1 MEYMKI
7 LLINHFPLEGSGS
20 GVYTRNLAIELTKRG
35 NEVRVIFPENE
46 KPREEIFEQRPIY
59 FKGLNSTDWDLDYDF
74 PCFTS
79 HPRSMNTYYDLN
91 DKQMKDYI
99 DVFLKR
105 VKEEVDDFNPDIIH
119 AQHLWIAPFAASKTK
134 VPYVVTAHGTDLK
147 GFKKDSR
154 YHKYALEGARNASKI
169 ITISR
174 QVDSEVKS
182 LYGVNNEDNEIVMN
196 GYDEELFKPMNLDRK
211 KILNNFGVN
220 TSPDYIVSFAGKL
233 THFKGVD
240 VLVKAAKT
248 YNNSIEG
255 KTVATLIAGNGELY
269 SELVELK
276 DRLSIKNL
284 FFLGHVSQ
292 KKLVDLY
299 NIADVSTVPSRV
311 EPFGLVAIEALGCG
325 TPVVVTNQG
334 GLVDFINDDVG
345 TLVDV
350 DDDME
355 LASAIKNE
363 LTRNDKEERRERGYK
378 YAKENFSWKNT
389 LDNLEKIYGG
399 VKK

>member
-1 MEYMKI
+1 MKI

-91 DKQMKDYI
+91 DEQMKNYI
-99 DVFLKR
+99 DIFLKR

-169 ITISR
+169 ITISK

-182 LYGVNNEDNEIVMN
+182 LYGVNDEDTEIVMN

-345 TLVDV
+345 TLIDV

-363 LTRNDKEERRERGYK
+363 LTRNDKEERSKRCYK

>member
-1 MEYMKI
+1 MKI

-35 NEVRVIFPENE
+35 NKVRVIFPENE

-59 FKGLNSTDWDLDYDF
+59 FKGRNSDNWDLDYDF

-79 HPRSMNTYYDLN
+79 HPRSINTYYDLN
-91 DKQMKDYI
+91 ETQMKDYI
-99 DVFLKR
+99 DLFLER
-105 VKEEVDDFNPDIIH
+105 VKEEADDFKPDIIH
-119 AQHLWIAPFAASKTK
+119 AQHLWIAPYAASKTN

-147 GFKKDSR
+147 GFKKDDR
-154 YHKYALEGARNASKI
+154 YHKYALEGAKNASKI
-169 ITISR
+169 ITISK
-174 QVDSEVKS
+174 QVDREVKE
-182 LYGVNNEDNEIVMN
+182 LYGVKDEDTEIVMN
-196 GYDEELFKPMNLDRK
+196 GYDEELFKPMNLDKNEILK
-211 KILNNFGVN
+211 KIGVN
-220 TSPDYIVSFAGKL
+220 LNPDYIVSFAGKL

-248 YNNSIEG
+248 YNNSIKD
-255 KTVATLIAGNGELY
+255 KTIATLIAGNGELY
-269 SELVELK
+269 SELVGLK
-276 DRLSIKNL
+276 DRLNIKNL
-284 FFLGHVSQ
+284 FFLGHVTQ
-292 KKLVDLY
+292 KQLVDLY

-350 DDDME
+350 DDDMA
-355 LASAIKNE
+355 LASAIKDE
-363 LTRNDKEERRERGYK
+363 LTREDKNERSIKCYN
-378 YAKENFSWKNT
+378 YAKNNFSWKHT
-389 LDNLEKIYGG
+389 LDHLEKIYGG
-399 VKK
+399 IEK

>member
-1 MEYMKI
+1 MKI

-59 FKGLNSTDWDLDYDF
+59 FKGVNSTDWDLDYDF

-91 DKQMKDYI
+91 NEQMKDYI

-134 VPYVVTAHGTDLK
+134 VPYIVTAHGTDLK

-169 ITISR
+169 ITISK

-182 LYGVNNEDNEIVMN
+182 LYGVNDEDTEIVMN
-196 GYDEELFKPMNLDRK
+196 GYDEELFKPMDLDKK
-211 KILNNFGVN
+211 KILKNFGVN

-255 KTVATLIAGNGELY
+255 KTVVTLIAGNGELY

-276 DRLSIKNL
+276 DRLSINNL

-350 DDDME
+350 DDDMK
-355 LASAIKNE
+355 LASAIRNE
-363 LTRNDKEERRERGYK
+363 LTRNDKEERSKRCYK
-378 YAKENFSWKNT
+378 YAKKNFSWKNT

>member
-1 MEYMKI
+1 MKI

-169 ITISR
+169 ITISK

-182 LYGVNNEDNEIVMN
+182 LYGVNNEDTEIVMN

-363 LTRNDKEERRERGYK
+363 LTRNDKEERRERCYK